1 MKPNRSLFLA
11 LLTGV
16 LLSACGS
23 QDTVRPSVTLTAAP
37 ETLTAGGVKLVA
49 DAQDNVGVTEVRFYR
64 GETLIATDT
73 AAPFEA
79 ADTTLTAAQNGT
91 VTYRAVARDGAGNTA
106 EATDTVNVALDAGE
120 PNDSVAAARALP
132 VGTAQTGIIAGQAR
146 DMDYF
151 KFEAAAG
158 DMLRLTVKS
167 LSVNPA
173 STLDPYVMILM
184 PDGKTV
190 LEKDDDSG
198 AGLEADIRFNVPQ
211 AGTYTVVVTS
221 FTIHDDEKAAD
232 DKATNTYQ
240 ILLAR
245 R

>member
-1 MKPNRSLFLA
+1 MKPNRSLSLA
-11 LLTGV
+11 LLTGL

-23 QDTVRPSVTLTAAP
+23 IDAVRPSVTLSATP
-37 ETLTAGGVKLVA
+37 GTLTAGNVTLVA
-49 DAQDNVGVTEVRFYR
+49 DARDNVGVTEVRFYR
-64 GETLIATDT
+64 GETLIFTDT
-73 AAPFEA
+73 AAPFETT
-79 ADTTLTAAQNGT
+79 DTSLTAAQNGA
-91 VTYRAVARDGAGNTA
+91 VKYRAVAQDAAGNTA
-106 EATDTVNVALDAGE
+106 EDDATVQVALDAGE
-120 PNDSVAAARALP
+120 PNDSVAAARPLTL
-132 VGTAQTGIIAGQAR
+132 GTAQTGIIAGQPR
-146 DMDYF
+146 DMDHF
-151 KFEAAAG
+151 KFDAAAG

-167 LSVNPA
+167 VSVNPA
-173 STLDPYVMILM
+173 STLDPYVMVLM

-221 FTIHDDEKAAD
+221 FDIHDDEKATD

>member
-1 MKPNRSLFLA
+1 MKPNRSLSLA
-11 LLTGV
+11 LLTGL

-23 QDTVRPSVTLTAAP
+23 LDAAGPTVTLTATP
-37 ETLTAGGVKLVA
+37 KTLTAGGVRLVA
-49 DAQDNVGVTEVRFYR
+49 DAKDNVGVTEVRFYR
-64 GETLIATDT
+64 GETLITADT

-79 ADTTLTAAQNGT
+79 TDTTLTAAQNGT
-91 VTYRAVARDGAGNTA
+91 VTYRAVARDAAGNTA
-106 EATDTVNVALDAGE
+106 EDTDTVNVALDAGE
-120 PNDSVAAARALP
+120 PNDSVAAARALTL
-132 VGTAQTGIIAGQAR
+132 GTAQTGIIAGQAR
-146 DMDYF
+146 DLDHF

-158 DMLRLTVKS
+158 DMLRLTVRS

-221 FTIHDDEKAAD
+221 FTIHDDEKATD